1 MGSTRTAIGIDVG
14 GTGTKG
20 ALVRASG
27 EIVGRVERPTLASG
41 GTKGAVA
48 AAEELLNKAVELGIE
63 VDAVGIGAAG
73 FVDAKSGTVTFAP
86 NVTYDDPHIAEAVQA
101 HTSLPTLVDN
111 DANAACWGERA
122 FGSARGSDYVSYLGM
137 GTGIGSGFIEAGRL
151 VRGFT
156 GAGAEMGHTVIE
168 ILGPPCNCGLRGCL
182 EQYASGQAIARM
194 AREALADNPDS
205 SILDFAGSIEEVSA
219 RDVARAAHEY
229 DDTARSVLRRAGRAL
244 GIGLSNIA
252 NVFDPEVIVLGGGVV
267 QSGEPFLGPARDEI
281 ARMSDAQRRRPLRIV
296 LASLGGDAGIVGA
309 AALAL
314 TEAPGRGSQS
324 ESEGSPAQ

>member
-1 MGSTRTAIGIDVG
+1 MEEARVAIGIDVG

-20 ALVRASG
+20 ALVRDSG
-27 EIVGRVERPTLASG
+27 EIVARVERPTQFSG

-48 AAEELLNKAVELGIE
+48 VAEDLLVKAAELGIR

-73 FVDAKSGTVTFAP
+73 FVDAKSGTITFSP
-86 NVTYDDPHIAEAVQA
+86 NVTYDDPHIAQVVEA

-122 FGSARGSDYVSYLGM
+122 HGAAQGSDYVSYLGM

-156 GAGAEMGHTVIE
+156 GAGAELGHTVIE
-168 ILGPPCNCGLRGCL
+168 ALGPPCNCGLRGCL

-194 AREALADNPDS
+194 AREALAEDPHS
-205 SILDFAGSIEEVSA
+205 SILDYAASVEEVRSL
-219 RDVARAAHEY
+219 DVARAAHEY
-229 DDTARSVLRRAGRAL
+229 DETACSVLRRAGRAL

-252 NVFDPEVIVLGGGVV
+252 NIFDPEVIVLGGAVV
-267 QSGEPFLGPARDEI
+267 NAGEPFLGPARDEI
-281 ARMSDAQRRRPLRIV
+281 ARMSDAQRRRPLCIV
-296 LASLGGDAGIVGA
+296 IANLGGDAGIIGA

-314 TEAPGRGSQS
+314 AEAPGVARPEDGRG
-324 ESEGSPAQ
+324 GGR